1 MQPNWMQPNWMQPN
15 WMQPNWIAS
24 SEEKFVTEQ
33 KIQLGRIN
41 AAYGLKGWVKIY
53 SHTDPV
59 EQILSYS
66 PWQLRKNGKE
76 FQAEVAKGKVQGKGV
91 IALLVGFEDRDQ
103 AESLIGNEVWIDRV
117 RLPRLEAGEYYWNQL
132 EGLAVI
138 NQSGVSLGRVD
149 HLMETG
155 ANDVLVVKPDSGSF
169 DDNERLIPYVEGEV
183 VKEVNLETAVIVVA
197 WETDY

>member
-1 MQPNWMQPNWMQPN
+1 
-15 WMQPNWIAS
+15 MQPNWIAGS
-24 SEEKFVTEQ
+24 DEKVVTEE

-59 EQILSYS
+59 EQILSYT
-66 PWQLRKNGKE
+66 PWQLRKDGKE
-76 FQAEVAKGKVQGKGV
+76 FQVEVAKGKVHGKGV
-91 IALLVGFEDRDQ
+91 IALLKGFEDRDH
-103 AESLIGNEVWIDRV
+103 AESLIGHEVWIDRA
-117 RLPRLEAGEYYWNQL
+117 RLPQLEAGEYYWNQL
-132 EGLAVI
+132 EGLDVI

-155 ANDVLVVKPDSGSF
+155 ANDVLVVRPDTGSF
-169 DDNERLIPYVEGEV
+169 DDKERLIPYVVGEV
-183 VKEVNLETAVIVVA
+183 VKEVNLETAVIVVS